1 VSEPE
6 AQWQVEKLRA
16 GDCSMALSGFGLA
29 LNQANKAQIAKDRP
43 CWKFAA
49 IAVGSAH
56 NAGLNG

>member
-1 VSEPE
+1 
-6 AQWQVEKLRA
+6 
-16 GDCSMALSGFGLA
+16 MALSGFGLA
-29 LNQANKAQIAKDRP
+29 LNQANKAQIAKDRL